1 MRAYPRSGNP
11 PSGIGPVD
19 VSSAWVKAQ
28 SCMFKTEVIIT
39 GTGTPMFLPH
49 IAGPGVLVRRDDV
62 ALQFDAGRATTM
74 RLAAA
79 QMPLP
84 DLSAVFITH
93 HHSDHVVGLTDL
105 LFTRWLEDLDRSGQ
119 KPLPVYTPAGPAQD
133 LVERLLEPWSDEVAM
148 RAEHQE
154 RPDLPMPE
162 VVAFPATAAAKRVFK
177 SGAVA
182 VDAFLVEHEPVSP
195 AVGFRVTVPEGVIV
209 ISGDT
214 AVCPSVEA
222 AAEGADILIHEAF
235 CRKAIP
241 EGTMADPDSLATY
254 HADSYQ
260 VGRMAARLDV
270 DTLVLT
276 HLIPPV
282 INENVRDVFINDVRN
297 AGFDGRLIVADD
309 LTRVGLN

>member
-1 MRAYPRSGNP
+1 
-11 PSGIGPVD
+11 
-19 VSSAWVKAQ
+19 
-28 SCMFKTEVIIT
+28 MFKTEVVIT
-39 GTGTPMFLPH
+39 GTGTPMFHPH

-62 ALQFDAGRATTM
+62 AMQFDAGRATTM

-79 QMPLP
+79 RMPLP
-84 DLSAVFITH
+84 ELSAVFITH

-119 KPLPVYTPAGPAQD
+119 KPLPVYAPVGPAQD
-133 LVERLLEPWSDEVAM
+133 LVERLLEPWTDEVAM
-148 RAEHQE
+148 RAEHQA
-154 RPDLPMPE
+154 RPDLPLPE
-162 VVAFPATAAAKRVFK
+162 VVAFPATEAAKRIFRAGDVK
-177 SGAVA
+177 
-182 VDAFLVEHEPVSP
+182 VDAFLVEHQPVSP
-195 AVGFRVTVPEGVIV
+195 AVGFRITVPEGIIV

-214 AVCPSVEA
+214 VVCPSVEA

-235 CRKAIP
+235 CRRAIVD
-241 EGTMADPDSLATY
+241 GTLTDPDSLAEY

-276 HLIPPV
+276 HLIPPI

-309 LTRVGLN
+309 LTRIGLN